1 MIKLEPFKLETRE
14 AVSQFEKL
22 LDEYLKTRLGFNF
35 NRISLV
41 RAFDSFQDHP
51 YGGRLF
57 TALLDIQ
64 INFALLQAEIHGMGS
79 TWNYNFGGDR
89 PKPEDVLT
97 TPSAFFA
104 TMDIHKFNTA
114 FVFRYRALWD
124 KIMGFLVMI
133 CAYDEYERFRRS
145 KSRRKSFRKIMATID
160 SIPYESIQN
169 IEQILD
175 DFERKFRT
183 PEAHGTGA
191 LRKWSFL
198 AVGADK
204 NPSGELLGYWNI
216 INQIMEG
223 FSATWRKPEE

>member
-1 MIKLEPFKLETRE
+1 
-14 AVSQFEKL
+14 
-22 LDEYLKTRLGFNF
+22 
-35 NRISLV
+35 
-41 RAFDSFQDHP
+41 
-51 YGGRLF
+51 
-57 TALLDIQ
+57 
-64 INFALLQAEIHGMGS
+64 
-79 TWNYNFGGDR
+79 
-89 PKPEDVLT
+89 
-97 TPSAFFA
+97 
-104 TMDIHKFNTA
+104 
-114 FVFRYRALWD
+114 
-124 KIMGFLVMI
+124 
-133 CAYDEYERFRRS
+133 
-145 KSRRKSFRKIMATID
+145 MATID